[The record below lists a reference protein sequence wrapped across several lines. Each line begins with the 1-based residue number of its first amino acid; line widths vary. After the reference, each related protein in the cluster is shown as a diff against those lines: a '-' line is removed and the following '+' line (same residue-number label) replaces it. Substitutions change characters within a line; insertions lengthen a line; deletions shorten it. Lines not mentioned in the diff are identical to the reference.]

1 MRALRKFKKSAL
13 NDHNFREKWPVFMR
27 YTMEFREAFEKEFSR
42 NHKDKEEWLQRMTD
56 GWNRNLVREA
66 VERQA
71 SRTMAAKNLS
81 FQGLV

>member
-1 MRALRKFKKSAL
+1 MREFKKSSS
-13 NDHNFREKWPVFMR
+13 NDSNFKGKWLVFMT
-27 YTMEFREAFEKEFSR
+27 YTVESTDAFEKEFSR